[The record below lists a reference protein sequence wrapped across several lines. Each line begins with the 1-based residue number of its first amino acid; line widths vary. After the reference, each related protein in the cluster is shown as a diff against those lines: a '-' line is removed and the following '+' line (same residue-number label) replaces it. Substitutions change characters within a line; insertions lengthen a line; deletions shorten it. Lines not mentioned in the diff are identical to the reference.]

1 MSSTKNTSLEKI
13 GYLNKIPEH
22 SNIIDYESIIIKKK
36 NGHKYKL
43 YRKIQEINIEDEISN
58 FKKSWQIFNDFI

>member
-36 NGHKYKL
+36 NGHEYKL

-58 FKKSWQIFNDFI
+58 FKKSWQIFNNFI